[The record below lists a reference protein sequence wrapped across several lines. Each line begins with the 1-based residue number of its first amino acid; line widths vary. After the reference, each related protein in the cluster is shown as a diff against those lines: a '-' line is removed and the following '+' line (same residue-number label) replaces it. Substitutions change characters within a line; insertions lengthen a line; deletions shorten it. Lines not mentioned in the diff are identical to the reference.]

1 MPSETLPP
9 LSIVHVVAPGPV
21 GGLERVVQALAT
33 GHARQGHDVSVI
45 SLLVPGQA
53 AGHPFAEPL
62 RPAGVRVHEL
72 EFPAKALLRERRAVR
87 DLLSRIR
94 PDVVHTHWYRP
105 DVLHATTARGLGIPT
120 VTTEHGSSKLGG
132 RTVVYEWIQRA
143 FFRRFQAVVAVSTPI
158 AERLVLE
165 GVPKS
170 KVHLIPNG
178 WGGGVDFEDRATARR
193 LLGLP
198 NDCPVVGY
206 VGRLI
211 PAKGPDVFLD
221 AVLRLDDL
229 DLRAVVIG
237 DGPERA
243 RLEAT
248 IRDADGEDTVR
259 MAGHVDDAAPLFK
272 AFDLFVLSSRTE
284 GTPITLFEAMAA
296 GVPIVATAVGGV
308 PQVVS
313 SREALLVPPGDP
325 EALAHGIRC
334 ALTAPTDS
342 AERAERASKRLEADF
357 GADQWLQRH
366 ETLYRA
372 VAGLTT

>member
-1 MPSETLPP
+1 
-9 LSIVHVVAPGPV
+9 
-21 GGLERVVQALAT
+21 VQALAT
-33 GHARQGHDVSVI
+33 GHARQGLDVSVI
-45 SLLVPGQA
+45 SLLAPGYA
-53 AGHPFAEPL
+53 EGHPFAEPL
-62 RPAGVRVHEL
+62 KQAGVRVHEL
-72 EFPAKALLRERRAVR
+72 EFPSKAIFRERRAVR
-87 DLLSRIR
+87 ELLRRIC

-105 DVLHATTARGLGIPT
+105 DVLHATTARRLGIPT
-120 VTTEHGSSKLGG
+120 VTTEHGSSMLGG
-132 RTVVYEWIQRA
+132 KTVVYEWIQRA
-143 FFRRFQAVVAVSTPI
+143 SFPRFQAVVAVSMPI

-165 GVPKS
+165 GVPRA

-178 WGGGVDFEDRATARR
+178 WAGGVAFLDRASARR
-193 LLGLP
+193 RLGLP

-211 PAKGPDVFLD
+211 PAKGPDVFVD
-221 AVLRLDDL
+221 AVPFLDDL
-229 DLRAVVIG
+229 RFCAAVIG
-237 DGPERA
+237 DGSERP
-243 RLEAT
+243 RLEAA
-248 IRDADGEDTVR
+248 IRAAKQEDKILL
-259 MAGHVDDAAPLFK
+259 AGHVDDAAPLFK

-308 PQVVS
+308 PHVVS

-325 EALAHGIRC
+325 EALAHAIRC
-334 ALTAPTDS
+334 ALTAPADS